1 MAAAAAAAALPL
13 PLDAVP
19 DVERNERDTI
29 ELSSAPSG
37 PLCRPLPMPSSSD
50 KTPESGPRSLL
61 PPPAPP
67 ALAPAPGDD
76 DRAVELV
83 DAVETARDR
92 LDALPWREDMTP
104 TNDKELG
111 RCWPPLGSVVSAE
124 C

>member
-1 MAAAAAAAALPL
+1 MAAAVAAAAAALPL
-13 PLDAVP
+13 LLDAVP

-37 PLCRPLPMPSSSD
+37 PFRRPLPMPSSSG
-50 KTPESGPRSLL
+50 KTLDSGPRSIL
-61 PPPAPP
+61 PPP

-92 LDALPWREDMTP
+92 FDALDWREDMTP
-104 TNDKELG
+104 TNEKELVH
-111 RCWPPLGSVVSAE
+111 CWPLLGSEVSAD

>member
-1 MAAAAAAAALPL
+1 ML
-13 PLDAVP
+13 LDAVP

-37 PLCRPLPMPSSSD
+37 PLCRPLPVPSSSD
-50 KTPESGPRSLL
+50 KTLDSGPRSIL
-61 PPPAPP
+61 PPPAP

-92 LDALPWREDMTP
+92 FDALD
-104 TNDKELG
+104 
-111 RCWPPLGSVVSAE
+111 
-124 C
+124 